1 MDNFSTVSTD
11 ISSQIGAL
19 ELGGAWERHNDD
31 ALEAAGA
38 SMALAPT
45 MQGAGCFSTFRC
57 IGDGALEAAGA
68 SMHPVQ
74 ATQVR
79 AGCGVPVTWLRCAT
93 DDRALEATGANVA
106 IGPSVGACRP
116 PPTLLRCVSD
126 SALERAADTAMSDQP
141 PLPTAYP
148 GPRCF

>member
-1 MDNFSTVSTD
+1 MDN

-57 IGDGALEAAGA
+57 IGDG
-68 SMHPVQ
+68 
-74 ATQVR
+74 
-79 AGCGVPVTWLRCAT
+79 
-93 DDRALEATGANVA
+93 ALEATGANVA

>member
-1 MDNFSTVSTD
+1 MDN
-11 ISSQIGAL
+11 ISNQIGAL
-19 ELGGAWERHNDD
+19 ELGDNLG
-31 ALEAAGA
+31 GY
-38 SMALAPT
+38 
-45 MQGAGCFSTFRC
+45 
-57 IGDGALEAAGA
+57 GDGALEAAGEFA
-68 SMHPVQ
+68 GPSPVRTTPQ
-74 ATQVR
+74 GACWPRTQF
-79 AGCGVPVTWLRCAT
+79 CIS
-93 DDRALEATGANVA
+93 DSALEAAGANVA

>member
-1 MDNFSTVSTD
+1 MDN
-11 ISSQIGAL
+11 ISSQIGAF
-19 ELGGAWERHNDD
+19 ELGDNLGGYGDGV
-31 ALEAAGA
+31 LEAAGEFA
-38 SMALAPT
+38 GPSPNRTQL
-45 MQGAGCFSTFRC
+45 QGGCTQMCTFRC
-57 IGDGALEAAGA
+57 IGDAALEAA
-68 SMHPVQ
+68 
-74 ATQVR
+74 
-79 AGCGVPVTWLRCAT
+79 
-93 DDRALEATGANVA
+93 GANVA